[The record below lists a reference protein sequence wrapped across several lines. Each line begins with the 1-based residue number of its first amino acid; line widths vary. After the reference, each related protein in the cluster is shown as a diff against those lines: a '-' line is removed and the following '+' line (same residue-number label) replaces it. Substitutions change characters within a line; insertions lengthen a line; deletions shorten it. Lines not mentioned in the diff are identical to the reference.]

1 VHGRDSV
8 GAWITVVGVVPDL
21 RMEGFATDDP
31 DPAGFYQPLAQGDP
45 RFVSIMVES
54 AGGDPLGLTAAV
66 RQAVQSLNPNLPIYE
81 VDSMKGVIRQGS
93 WFYYVFGTLFIV
105 FGGAALFMATV
116 GLYGVLAF
124 SVSRRTREMGI
135 RMALGASGGDVTRLV
150 VRQGVR
156 QIVVGLLAGLV
167 IAFGLTRVIRI
178 LMFEVKPQDP
188 PVFGLVVLLI
198 AGVGLLASLIPARR
212 AVRVQPVVAL
222 RSE

>member
-1 VHGRDSV
+1 
-8 GAWITVVGVVPDL
+8 
-21 RMEGFATDDP
+21 
-31 DPAGFYQPLAQGDP
+31 
-45 RFVSIMVES
+45 
-54 AGGDPLGLTAAV
+54 
-66 RQAVQSLNPNLPIYE
+66 
-81 VDSMKGVIRQGS
+81 VDSMIGVIRQGS
-93 WFYYVFGTLFIV
+93 WFFYVFGTLFIV

-167 IAFGLTRVIRI
+167 LAFGLTRAIKI
-178 LMFEVKPQDP
+178 LMFEITPQDP